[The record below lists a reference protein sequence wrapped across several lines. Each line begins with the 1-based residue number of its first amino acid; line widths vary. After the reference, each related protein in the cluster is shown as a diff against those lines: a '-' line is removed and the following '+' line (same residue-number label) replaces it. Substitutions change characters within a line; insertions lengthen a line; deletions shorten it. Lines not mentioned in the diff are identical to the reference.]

1 MTTNQ
6 IANQSTGGGDT
17 TADITGRD
25 SRHDVESASRE
36 LLAKARYDAF
46 RLMTEARGE
55 AETILHEARAEAAG
69 TVTAARITAETT
81 TTKAQAHADATKI
94 AAKEE
99 AAAIVAGAHRTA
111 GEHSQTEDSVALKA
125 EHRALSERV
134 STLRIIADQ
143 LEDRFAALAKT
154 AGTSPA
160 KTADP
165 APQNPGPVLDY
176 SPSVAAAAK
185 NKDTETPTEPE
196 IKRDSFYNRRSA
208 NLPRLGDDRGRSALN
223 ITRMFRETRDE

>member
-1 MTTNQ
+1 MRTKQ
-6 IANQSTGGGDT
+6 IANQPTGSGDT
-17 TADITGRD
+17 TAKTAGRD

-46 RLMTEARGE
+46 QLMTEARGE
-55 AETILHEARAEAAG
+55 AETILDEARAEAAG
-69 TVTAARITAETT
+69 TVTAARITAEAT
-81 TTKAQAHADATKI
+81 TTKAQAQADATKI

-99 AAAIVAGAHRTA
+99 AATIVAGAHRTA
-111 GEHSQTEDSVALKA
+111 GEHSQTEDPVALKA

-154 AGTSPA
+154 AGTPPA
-160 KTADP
+160 KAADP
-165 APQNPGPVLDY
+165 SPQSPEPVLDY
-176 SPSVAAAAK
+176 SPSVAAAAT
-185 NKDTETPTEPE
+185 NTDTETPSEPE
-196 IKRDSFYNRRSA
+196 IKKDSFYNRRSA

-223 ITRMFRETRDE
+223 ITRMFRETQDE